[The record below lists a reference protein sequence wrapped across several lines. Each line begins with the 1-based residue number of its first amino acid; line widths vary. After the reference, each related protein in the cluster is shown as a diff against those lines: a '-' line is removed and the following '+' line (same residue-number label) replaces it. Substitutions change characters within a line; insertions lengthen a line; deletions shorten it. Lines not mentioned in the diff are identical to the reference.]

1 MLCLWREMG
10 KLKKLNYMA
19 FHVFFSKFITWW
31 WNFFLDP
38 KKGPKLHP
46 LLGNKPKTLLTYY
59 FFLRHSVLNKGG
71 DFQLQSRLQPLL
83 QNIGQLVV
91 NQTPLFSSHDFTF
104 RGPPC
109 ARREQASKLPPSCF
123 CLLLIYSEIRLHAL
137 GIGIKFYF

>member
-1 MLCLWREMG
+1 MYFSPNSSLDDG
-10 KLKKLNYMA
+10 I
-19 FHVFFSKFITWW
+19 FFG
-31 WNFFLDP
+31 P
-38 KKGPKLHP
+38 KKRAQIASTFRSQTQ
-46 LLGNKPKTLLTYY
+46 NTTYY

-123 CLLLIYSEIRLHAL
+123 CLLLLIYSEIRLHAL